1 MNPVVF
7 FLISGLGL
15 MGLLALAYAVLAV
28 LVKLGVGK

>member
-7 FLISGLGL
+7 FLVTGLGAL
-15 MGLLALAYAVLAV
+15 GLLALAYAVLAV